1 MKKRYH
7 NAEGCYA
14 KIVRVIDDVGV
25 ILELESGEEAYS
37 RIAKKSKNAREE
49 SIVLCK
55 IREFANAGKRAYVD
69 IVEIVQQAPNV
80 EPVLVA

>member
-1 MKKRYH
+1 M
-7 NAEGCYA
+7 
-14 KIVRVIDDVGV
+14 
-25 ILELESGEEAYS
+25 
-37 RIAKKSKNAREE
+37 
-49 SIVLCK
+49 LCK